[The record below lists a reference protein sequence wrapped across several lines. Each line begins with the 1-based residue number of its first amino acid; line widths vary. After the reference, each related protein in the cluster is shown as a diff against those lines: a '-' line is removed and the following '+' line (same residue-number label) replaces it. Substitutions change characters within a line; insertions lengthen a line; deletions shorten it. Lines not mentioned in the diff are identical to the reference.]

1 MECRFEKPSGNSQ
14 PKLSY
19 FSSQNS
25 RKTEKNVSSKKY
37 LFFFS
42 KRSSGHLECR
52 SDKSSGNFTKKTR
65 VFLTQNQKKKK
76 KLGNSNQLFS
86 RNFSSGRFES
96 IVDRFPWNVF
106 C

>member
-14 PKLSY
+14 PKLSK

-25 RKTEKNVSSKKY
+25 RKTGKNVSRKKY
-37 LFFFS
+37 LFFS
-42 KRSSGHLECR
+42 KRSSGHLKCR

-65 VFLTQNQKKKK
+65 VFLAQNPKKK
-76 KLGNSNQLFS
+76 KLSNSNQLFS
-86 RNFSSGRFES
+86 QNFSSGRFES